1 MFMQR
6 LFAGLLPLLLCL
18 SLALG
23 GCAGKGA
30 PFGQAQAPEGGLDLV
45 ILHANDMHSFIAGT
59 DKSGQACMKEDGC
72 YGGYARVAQAIKDAK
87 AKGDNVI
94 ALDAG
99 DQMQGT
105 MLYTVFKMSLMADI
119 YPLIPFDAATLGN
132 HEFDEGCAK
141 LADYLSGVRI
151 PMLAANLDPAK
162 GCPMLGAKFQPW
174 VIREIRGVK
183 VGIVGI
189 ACDDVIEPG
198 KACVKTRFKD
208 VKATLEAAVKEL
220 KSQGVGI
227 VIALTHIGLGADR
240 ELARAVDGV
249 DVIVG
254 GHSHSYIGSSPD
266 EKAEGPYPIVE
277 RSPAGRPVLVVT
289 AKKSAKYLGELEVQF
304 DRDGV
309 PVGWRGQPRLLD
321 PACPR
326 DAKVSAIVASYAQ
339 KGEAYR
345 KAVIGV
351 NEIDM
356 PDGMAACRA
365 GECLSASIAVD
376 AFLDWGSRYGAEMA
390 LITGGAL
397 RNSLPRGQVSR
408 GDILAIAPF
417 PNTLLVKEFTGE
429 QLLAALEHGVQDDN
443 HEGAYI
449 VHPAGFTYEADM
461 ARPSGQRIVK
471 AERTGR
477 KGRERIDPKR
487 RYKVCLTSYLAGG
500 GDRYEMLKEGR
511 VLPAPSA
518 GDGEVIEAYI
528 KKASPIRT
536 RHGGRFVLKNAK

>member
-6 LFAGLLPLLLCL
+6 LFAGLLPVLLCL

-266 EKAEGPYPIVE
+266 EKAEGPYPVVE
-277 RSPAGRPVLVVT
+277 RSPSGRPVLVVT
-289 AKKSAKYLGELEVQF
+289 ARYAARYLGELEVQF

-321 PACPR
+321 PASPR
-326 DAKVSAIVASYAQ
+326 DDKISALADAYARQ
-339 KGEAYR
+339 IEAYR
-345 KAVIGV
+345 ATQIGV
-351 NEIDM
+351 GEIGR
-356 PDGMAACRA
+356 PDGMMVCRT
-365 GECLSASIAVD
+365 GECPSGTVTVD
-376 AFLDWGSRYGAEMA
+376 AFLDWGRRFGAVMA
-390 LITGGAL
+390 FTTGGCL
-397 RNSLPRGQVSR
+397 RARLPVGPITR
-408 GDILAIAPF
+408 GDMLAMHPF
-417 PNTLLVKEFTGE
+417 GNTLVVKEFTGR
-429 QLLAALEHGVQDDN
+429 QILQALEHGVQDDS
-443 HEGAYI
+443 HSGAYL
-449 VHPAGFTYEADM
+449 VHPAGFRYEADL
-461 ARPSGQRIVK
+461 ARPQGSRIVR
-471 AERTGR
+471 AELEGA
-477 KGRERIDPKR
+477 KGPERIEPGR
-487 RYKVCLTSYLAGG
+487 RYKVALTSYHAGG
-500 GDRYEMLKEGR
+500 GDKLDMLKEGR
-511 VLPAPSA
+511 IVPAPAA
-518 GDGEVIEAYI
+518 GDLEVVEDYI
-528 KKASPIRT
+528 RRHSPIRDAGAE
-536 RHGGRFVLKNAK
+536 RLVLRAR

>member
-6 LFAGLLPLLLCL
+6 LFAGLLPVLLCL

-23 GCAGKGA
+23 GCAGKEE

-174 VIREIRGVK
+174 VVREVRGVK

-198 KACVKTRFKD
+198 KACDKTRFKD
-208 VKATLEAAVKEL
+208 VKQTLEAAVREL
-220 KSQGVGI
+220 NAQGVHV

-240 ELARAVDGV
+240 ELARSVDGV
-249 DVIVG
+249 GVIVG
-254 GHSHSYIGSSPD
+254 GHSHSYIGSSTD

-277 RSPAGRPVLVVT
+277 RSPSGKPVLVVT
-289 AKKSAKYLGELEVQF
+289 AKKAAKYIGELEVQF
-304 DRDGV
+304 DRNGV
-309 PVGWRGQPRLLD
+309 PAGWRGQPRLLD
-321 PACPR
+321 PKAPR
-326 DAKVSAIVASYAQ
+326 DGKVSEVVAGYVQ
-339 KGEAYR
+339 KGEVYR
-345 KAVIGV
+345 NTRIGI

-356 PDGMAACRA
+356 PDGMEACRA
-365 GECLSASIAVD
+365 GECLSAAVAVD
-376 AFLDWGSRYGAEMA
+376 AFLDWGAKYGAEMA
-390 LITGGAL
+390 IISGGAL
-397 RNSLPRGQVSR
+397 RNPLPRGPVSR

-417 PNTLLVKEFTGE
+417 PNTLLVKEYTGE

-443 HEGAYI
+443 HDGAYI
-449 VHPAGFTYEADM
+449 IHPAGFTYEADM
-461 ARPSGQRIVK
+461 ARPSGHRIVK
-471 AERTGR
+471 AETAGR
-477 KGRERIDPKR
+477 KRPERIDPKR
-487 RYKVCLTSYLAGG
+487 RYKVCLSSYLAGG
-500 GDRYEMLKEGR
+500 GDRYEMLKEGK

-518 GDGEVIEAYI
+518 GDGEVMEAYI
-528 KKASPIRT
+528 QKASPLRQ
-536 RHGGRFVLKNAK
+536 RPGGRFVLKSK